1 MPLSLLK
8 IAFICPTLHSQFTG
22 DTPGFRL
29 GILLPFHSSPCGN
42 CLSSRY
48 LLDWLKAEHFFICH
62 LERIIFHSTNADS
75 HQSFISRVNKTK
87 LLIVHSFEVT
97 NNRTNAWTG
106 NEEYFEMLAKIPYRT
121 LYAWYLKL
129 LLGAEDE
136 GLSKMKN
143 YWSDCTSSSH
153 FTSDGRQVEVL
164 DVYSWYVKMKVSSLN
179 AVGIP
184 VIKAVYTCMEHI
196 SRDNS
201 YCWLCNHFFLVG
213 VYLFWQIACLC
224 VFSKT
229 KQNPSIFSY
238 CVCSYFADTEELA
251 NT

>member
-1 MPLSLLK
+1 MKSTLK
-8 IAFICPTLHSQFTG
+8 CWQK
-22 DTPGFRL
+22 
-29 GILLPFHSSPCGN
+29 FH
-42 CLSSRY
+42 
-48 LLDWLKAEHFFICH
+48 
-62 LERIIFHSTNADS
+62 
-75 HQSFISRVNKTK
+75 
-87 LLIVHSFEVT
+87 
-97 NNRTNAWTG
+97 
-106 NEEYFEMLAKIPYRT
+106 T

-129 LLGAEDE
+129 FLGAEDE

-143 YWSDCTSSSH
+143 YYSDCTSSSH

-179 AVGIP
+179 VVGIP
-184 VIKAVYTCMEHI
+184 VIKAVYTCTEHI

-201 YCWLCNHFFLVG
+201 YCCNHFFLVG

-238 CVCSYFADTEELA
+238 CLLLFCRYSRAGKYIKKVFAPYCLA
-251 NT
+251 QKATIFAIPMFLWIVLSSHICIPSVFFFISLLFQEQATKVVSKQPRLWFLVPSSLCIG